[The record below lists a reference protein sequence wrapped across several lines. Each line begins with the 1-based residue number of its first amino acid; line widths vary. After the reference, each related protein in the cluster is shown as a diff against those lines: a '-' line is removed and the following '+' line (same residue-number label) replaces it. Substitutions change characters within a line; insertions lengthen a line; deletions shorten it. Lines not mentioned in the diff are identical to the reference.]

1 MIAVFALNVRMGNAY
16 ADLGVERRR
25 SRGKGGIYIWRM
37 VACCVTVGSRKV
49 ESTREKATI
58 RQRKRPLAKFGKP
71 QPRGKFIF
79 ELEPCANNAAT
90 MADNTSPFLFP
101 GPVATPESLS
111 IIHLKR
117 DLQIPTILKARD
129 EDDDGYSEGKVVNTR
144 FGSFPHSTLIGL
156 PWGSQVRASK
166 VDTGSRGRRVKGQ
179 DKKRKREESESVP
192 NKAPKLEEEDAED
205 ASTPNTTREEK
216 EAVAASSG
224 FIHLLPPTPENWTS
238 SLPHRTQVV
247 YTPDYSYILHRLRA
261 RHGTSIIEAGAGSG
275 SFTHASARAVY
286 SGYPNDAEF
295 TSKQRKLGK
304 VWSFEFHEQRHEKLE
319 KEIQDHGLEDIVQ
332 ITHRD
337 VCEDGFLVNGESP
350 NAEAVFLDLPAPW
363 LALPHLS
370 RSPPLKAGTNG
381 SNTFKSPLSP
391 TAPVQICTFSPC
403 IEQVQ
408 RTVSV
413 MRNLGWVDIEMVEL
427 SQKRFEI
434 RRERVGIDN
443 GAQRGLQSVPA
454 SVEESV
460 ARLKEVE
467 GTFKAFHE
475 GGDKP
480 ETSKKDKSNPNN
492 RDKIIESLVER
503 KVYKEGKLV
512 HRTEPEV
519 KTHTSYLVFAV
530 LPQEWTAEDEAKARE
545 KWQVLIRTEEEKPDI
560 GEDVVMSKRQMKKAA
575 RQAQKEKAA
584 ESKPEPDVK
593 EEVDVKE
600 VDEAKADDTLEA
612 DSIEVKE

>member
-1 MIAVFALNVRMGNAY
+1 M
-16 ADLGVERRR
+16 
-25 SRGKGGIYIWRM
+25 
-37 VACCVTVGSRKV
+37 
-49 ESTREKATI
+49 I
-58 RQRKRPLAKFGKP
+58 RQKRAHSLNLDFLSLVGIL
-71 QPRGKFIF
+71 FLLNLV
-79 ELEPCANNAAT
+79 LERSAE
-90 MADNTSPFLFP
+90 MEKTSPFLFP
-101 GPVATPESLS
+101 GPVATADSLS
-111 IIHLKR
+111 ILHLKR

-129 EDDDGYSEGKVVNTR
+129 EDGDGYSEGKVVNTR

-166 VDTGSRGRRVKGQ
+166 VDTGSRGRRGQ
-179 DKKRKREESESVP
+179 GKDKKRKREESENVP
-192 NKAPKLEEEDAED
+192 NKAPKLEEDAED
-205 ASTPNTTREEK
+205 LGTPNATKEDK
-216 EAVAASSG
+216 EAVVASSG
-224 FIHLLPPTPENWTS
+224 FIHILPPTPENWTS

-261 RHGTSIIEAGAGSG
+261 RPGTRIIEAGAGSG
-275 SFTHASARAVY
+275 SFTHASARAIY
-286 SGYPNDAEF
+286 SGHPEDVGDAKKE
-295 TSKQRKLGK
+295 RKLGK
-304 VWSFEFHEQRHEKLE
+304 VWSFEFHEQRHEKLQ
-319 KEIQDHGLEDIVQ
+319 KEIQDHGLESIVQ
-332 ITHRD
+332 IIHRD
-337 VCEDGFLVNGESP
+337 VCEEGFLVNGESP

-370 RSPPLKAGTNG
+370 RSPPSKAETNG
-381 SNTFKSPLSP
+381 SKPFVSPLSP
-391 TAPVQICTFSPC
+391 AAPVHICTFSPC

-413 MRNLGWVDIEMVEL
+413 LRNLGWVDIEMVEL

-434 RRERVGIDN
+434 RRERIGIDN

-475 GGDKP
+475 GGDRP
-480 ETSKKDKSNPNN
+480 EASKKDRGNPNN

-530 LPQEWTAEDEAKARE
+530 LPQEWTAEDEARARE
-545 KWQVLIRTEEEKPDI
+545 KWEALIRTEEDKAE
-560 GEDVVMSKRQMKKAA
+560 GEGEVAMSKRQMKKAA

-584 ESKPEPDVK
+584 ELGPEAVEAEDTPN
-593 EEVDVKE
+593 VDGM
-600 VDEAKADDTLEA
+600 
-612 DSIEVKE
+612 EVKQ

>member
-1 MIAVFALNVRMGNAY
+1 
-16 ADLGVERRR
+16 
-25 SRGKGGIYIWRM
+25 
-37 VACCVTVGSRKV
+37 
-49 ESTREKATI
+49 
-58 RQRKRPLAKFGKP
+58 
-71 QPRGKFIF
+71 
-79 ELEPCANNAAT
+79 
-90 MADNTSPFLFP
+90 MAQKTSPFLFP
-101 GPVATPESLS
+101 GPVATAESLS
-111 IIHLKR
+111 ILHLKR

-166 VDTGSRGRRVKGQ
+166 VDTGSRGRRGKGQ
-179 DKKRKREESESVP
+179 EKKRKREGHESAP
-192 NKAPKLEEEDAED
+192 NKAPKLEEGDAED
-205 ASTPNTTREEK
+205 VNTPNTTRGEK
-216 EAVAASSG
+216 EAVTASSG
-224 FIHLLPPTPENWTS
+224 FIHILPPTPENWTS

-247 YTPDYSYILHRLRA
+247 YTPDYSYVLHRLRA
-261 RHGTSIIEAGAGSG
+261 RPGASIIEAGAGSG

-286 SGYPNDAEF
+286 SGYPEDVEF
-295 TSKQRKLGK
+295 TTKRRKIGK

-337 VCEDGFLVNGESP
+337 VCEEGFLVNGESP

-370 RSPPLKAGTNG
+370 RSPPSKTETNG
-381 SNTFKSPLSP
+381 STPCISPLSP
-391 TAPVQICTFSPC
+391 NAPVQICTFSPC

-434 RRERVGIDN
+434 RRERIGIDN
-443 GAQRGLQSVPA
+443 GAQKGLQSVPA

-475 GGDKP
+475 SGDKP
-480 ETSKKDKSNPNN
+480 EASKKDKGNPNN
-492 RDKIIESLVER
+492 RDRIIESLVEK
-503 KVYKEGKLV
+503 KVYKEGRLV

-545 KWQVLIRTEEEKPDI
+545 KWEVLIRTEDEKAG
-560 GEDVVMSKRQMKKAA
+560 GEGEVVMSKRQMKKAA

-584 ESKPEPDVK
+584 ESRSEKAFKAEDTPGVDSMDVK
-593 EEVDVKE
+593 E
-600 VDEAKADDTLEA
+600 
-612 DSIEVKE
+612 

>member
-1 MIAVFALNVRMGNAY
+1 MA
-16 ADLGVERRR
+16 
-25 SRGKGGIYIWRM
+25 
-37 VACCVTVGSRKV
+37 
-49 ESTREKATI
+49 EK
-58 RQRKRPLAKFGKP
+58 
-71 QPRGKFIF
+71 
-79 ELEPCANNAAT
+79 
-90 MADNTSPFLFP
+90 TSPFLFP
-101 GPVATPESLS
+101 GPVATAESLS
-111 IIHLKR
+111 ILHLKR

-166 VDTGSRGRRVKGQ
+166 VDTGSRGRRGKGLE
-179 DKKRKREESESVP
+179 KKRKREEPDNGP
-192 NKAPKLEEEDAED
+192 NKAPKLEEDAED
-205 ASTPNTTREEK
+205 TGMLTGAREEK
-216 EAVAASSG
+216 EAVVASSG
-224 FIHLLPPTPENWTS
+224 FIHILPPTPENWTS

-261 RHGTSIIEAGAGSG
+261 RPGTSIIEAGAGSG

-286 SGYPNDAEF
+286 SGYPAEAGIAL
-295 TSKQRKLGK
+295 KRRKIGK

-337 VCEDGFLVNGESP
+337 VCEEGFLVNGESP

-363 LALPHLS
+363 LALPHLL
-370 RSPPLKAGTNG
+370 RSQQSKDETND
-381 SNTFKSPLSP
+381 SKPFISPLSP
-391 TAPVQICTFSPC
+391 SSPVQICTFSPC

-434 RRERVGIDN
+434 RRERIGIDN

-475 GGDKP
+475 SGDKP
-480 ETSKKDKSNPNN
+480 EVSRKDKGNPNN
-492 RDKIIESLVER
+492 RDKILESLVEK

-530 LPQEWTAEDEAKARE
+530 LPQEWTAEDEAKARQ
-545 KWQVLIRTEEEKPDI
+545 KWEVLIRREDEKADAS
-560 GEDVVMSKRQMKKAA
+560 GEVAMSKRQMKKAA
-575 RQAQKEKAA
+575 RQAQKDKAT
-584 ESKPEPDVK
+584 ESKPEAVNQ
-593 EEVDVKE
+593 EVDGSNAETAQDTPE
-600 VDEAKADDTLEA
+600 VDSMGVNK
-612 DSIEVKE
+612 